1 MYGTNTR
8 KADEIL
14 SDFSKGMIIRFFGL
28 RFFSLPA
35 LMWKKLQV
43 PLRTFLPI
51 LNRIKWL
58 LKTSF
63 LTATCMRFFAVPL
76 PKHFRQR
83 KITASARSK
92 IPYLRKNRE
101 NIIEKIFLK
110 KSKNTIDK
118 RLAAVYNTV
127 KQLNKYS
134 NVQKNRR
141 RGGCPSGK
149 VI

>member
-1 MYGTNTR
+1 VEETAGAAPNIFTYPQSNQGAVKN
-8 KADEIL
+8 K
-14 SDFSKGMIIRFFGL
+14 FFNSPL
-28 RFFSLPA
+28 HAFSLGS
-35 LMWKKLQV
+35 
-43 PLRTFLPI
+43 
-51 LNRIKWL
+51 
-58 LKTSF
+58 SF
-63 LTATCMRFFAVPL
+63 SP

-92 IPYLRKNRE
+92 LPYLRKNRE

-127 KQLNKYS
+127 KRLNKYS